1 MLGIVGL
8 VKLWLIWR
16 GHRLVANLGP
26 VNLLE
31 PGVLLD
37 LLSVSGSAS
46 QALVRVFVQELHA
59 EVARIIGQESVVEA
73 RLRVL
78 DILVELLA
86 VFRVE
91 GWQADKHLVDNCAK
105 RPPIC
110 CFTMSLALQHLWRQ
124 VLSSAAK

>member
-1 MLGIVGL
+1 MELGIVAVIAEALELVVALRAEAALAVRRTRLQIGELRQEVLGIVGL

-16 GHRLVANLGP
+16 GHRLVGNLGP
-26 VNLLE
+26 VDLLE

-46 QALVRVFVQELHA
+46 QALVRVLVQKLHA
-59 EVARIIGQESVVEA
+59 EVARIIRQESVVEA

-86 VFRVE
+86 VF
-91 GWQADKHLVDNCAK
+91 
-105 RPPIC
+105 
-110 CFTMSLALQHLWRQ
+110 
-124 VLSSAAK
+124 